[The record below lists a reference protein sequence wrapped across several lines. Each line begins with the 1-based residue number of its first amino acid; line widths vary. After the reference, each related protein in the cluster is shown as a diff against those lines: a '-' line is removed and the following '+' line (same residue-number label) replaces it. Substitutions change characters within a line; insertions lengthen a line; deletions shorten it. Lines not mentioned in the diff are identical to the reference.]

1 MEKRNPSLWNEGRR
15 GVFDRRKCVSGQE
28 TRVGCVREADCV
40 DKPDATEAEKPSAC
54 PTSPEGQ
61 GEIPVKNFLPSG

>member
-1 MEKRNPSLWNEGRR
+1 M
-15 GVFDRRKCVSGQE
+15 SGQE